1 MRPKQWLVRGRGILD
16 HKVVIRQ
23 RCTASD
29 VAGQL
34 SAALSKGRYQVGL
47 GIALAIFLPIFARS
61 LIMSKPLVAQQ
72 QYNTVIGASIAIVLS
87 YISYRKIN
95 IFPGITSG
103 GYVITSFTIWFG
115 IFIFVLAIFRLDY
128 TTVQFMASYTISVAF
143 FLSLHLYIVNRRRVI
158 LGVVSS
164 PSMAHLPQMGRVEW
178 YHIEHPDEQ
187 VPELRGVVVD
197 LNSDH
202 VDAWSSRIA
211 SFALEGIPVYHIR
224 DVIENLTGMVQIR
237 HLSENMLGSLNP
249 NDNYLIIRHIIDTAI
264 AAVLLTLLLP
274 LFCIVAL
281 AVNLDSRGPVF
292 FKQTRIGFRNRPFTV
307 YKFRTMTDRDGLP
320 DDRGSAV
327 TRPND
332 PRITRV
338 GSFLRKTRI
347 DELPQ
352 LINVVKGE
360 MGLIGPRPEAVPL
373 TKWYE
378 LEIPFYHYRHI
389 IKPGITGWAQVNQG
403 HVHEIVEVSR
413 KLHLDFYYVK
423 NISFWLDIL
432 IVLKTIQVMCN
443 GQGAK

>member
-1 MRPKQWLVRGRGILD
+1 MPKL
-16 HKVVIRQ
+16 
-23 RCTASD
+23 
-29 VAGQL
+29 
-34 SAALSKGRYQVGL
+34 
-47 GIALAIFLPIFARS
+47 
-61 LIMSKPLVAQQ
+61 
-72 QYNTVIGASIAIVLS
+72 
-87 YISYRKIN
+87 
-95 IFPGITSG
+95 
-103 GYVITSFTIWFG
+103 
-115 IFIFVLAIFRLDY
+115 
-128 TTVQFMASYTISVAF
+128 
-143 FLSLHLYIVNRRRVI
+143 
-158 LGVVSS
+158 
-164 PSMAHLPQMGRVEW
+164 E
-178 YHIEHPDEQ
+178 
-187 VPELRGVVVD
+187 GVVVD

-211 SFALEGIPVYHIR
+211 TFALEGIPVYHVR

-249 NDNYLIIRHIIDTAI
+249 NDNYLIVRSIIDITVAAILLMLLFPLFFIVAI
-264 AAVLLTLLLP
+264 AVR
-274 LFCIVAL
+274 
-281 AVNLDSRGPVF
+281 LDSPGPVF

-307 YKFRTMTDRDGLP
+307 YKFRTMADRGGAP

-332 PRITRV
+332 PRITRL
-338 GSFLRKTRI
+338 GTFLRKTRV

-352 LINVVKGE
+352 LINVVKCE

-403 HVHEIVEVSR
+403 HVYEISEVSR

-432 IVLKTIQVMCN
+432 IVLKTIQVICN
-443 GQGAK
+443 GNGAK